1 MLKKLFFCLGII
13 TTIILSFVIGLN
25 SWYDFYIP
33 ILLFVGS
40 YFGYAAL
47 YIIFIGI
54 ISLTINTKK
63 EYDKPNRFY
72 KYLTTIT
79 MEMLINFAHV
89 KLTVKGKDLM
99 PKDQKYMFVFN
110 HCSNFDPIIQSFVFR
125 KHNLIH
131 ISKPENFKVPIAGPF
146 IKRCGYLSIDRE
158 NDRKSIKTI
167 LKAIHLI
174 ENQTASIGVSP
185 EGKRNF
191 NGGLLPFRP
200 GCFKIALK
208 AKCPIV
214 IATMRNTTQI
224 RKNFPFKVTPVEM
237 RIVKVLEYE
246 QIKDLSTNEISQI
259 VRKYICDDLEIV
271 EEPLVDM
278 ASNSIPNGEE
288 QSA

>member
-1 MLKKLFFCLGII
+1 MLKKIFFSLSII
-13 TTIILSFVIGLN
+13 TTIVISFVIRLN

-33 ILLFVGS
+33 ILIFIGT
-40 YFGYAAL
+40 YFGYIAL
-47 YIIFIGI
+47 YFLFIWI

-72 KYLTTIT
+72 QSITILT
-79 MEMLINFAHV
+79 MELLINLAHV
-89 KLTVKGKDLM
+89 RLTVKGNDLV
-99 PKDQKYMFVFN
+99 PSNKKYMFVYN
-110 HCSNFDPIIQSFVFR
+110 HCSNYDPIIQSFIFR

-131 ISKPENFKVPIAGPF
+131 ISKPENFKIPIAGPF
-146 IKRCGYLSIDRE
+146 IKRDGYLAIDRD
-158 NDRKSIKTI
+158 NDRSSLKTI
-167 LKAIHLI
+167 VKAIHLI
-174 ENQTASIGVSP
+174 ESQTASIGVSP

-224 RKNFPFKVTPVEM
+224 HKNFPFKATPVEM
-237 RIVKVLEYE
+237 RIIKVLDYE
-246 QIKDLSTNEISQI
+246 DIKDLSTNEISQI
-259 VRKYICDDLEIV
+259 VRKYICEDLGII
-271 EEPLVDM
+271 EEPLSEVVTD
-278 ASNSIPNGEE
+278 SVPDGEE